1 MSALS
6 APVRLVLDAETAAEL
21 MTPNPI
27 SIRAEATVQDVLV
40 LLTDKN
46 IRAAPVINE
55 AGQPI
60 GVVSRSDILLHERE
74 SHTSVS
80 AVPHYYQSDDLNA
93 PAPPPPADAT
103 HTVTVREIM
112 TPVVFS
118 VRPETPALRVIDELR
133 AMKVHR
139 LFVVDATGVL
149 VGVVS
154 TSDVLRHLLPEE
166 A

>member
-1 MSALS
+1 MSTSPVL

-27 SIRAEATVQDVLV
+27 SIRGEATVQDALV

-46 IRAAPVINE
+46 IRAAPVINQ

-74 SHTSVS
+74 SHAAGS
-80 AVPHYYQSDDLNA
+80 AVPHFYQTADLSV
-93 PAPPPPADAT
+93 PAPVAAT
-103 HTVTVREIM
+103 AEAQRAVPVREIM

-118 VRPETPALRVIDELR
+118 VRP
-133 AMKVHR
+133 
-139 LFVVDATGVL
+139 
-149 VGVVS
+149 
-154 TSDVLRHLLPEE
+154 
-166 A
+166 

>member
-1 MSALS
+1 
-6 APVRLVLDAETAAEL
+6 
-21 MTPNPI
+21 
-27 SIRAEATVQDVLV
+27 
-40 LLTDKN
+40 
-46 IRAAPVINE
+46 
-55 AGQPI
+55 I

-74 SHTSVS
+74 SHVTAS
-80 AVPHYYQSDDLNA
+80 AVPHFYRTADLSTAA
-93 PAPPPPADAT
+93 PAAAADSCR
-103 HTVTVREIM
+103 TVPVSEIM

-118 VRPETPALRVIDELR
+118 VRPETPALRVIEELR

-139 LFVVDATGVL
+139 LFVVDVSGVL